1 MGSTMTAGTP
11 RLLHV
16 TTSDMSLDLL
26 LGPQLRAFGAAGYEV
41 HTASA
46 PGPHVG
52 SLTAAGIVHHPLRH
66 ATRSTAPHHDLLA
79 VAELYRLFRAV
90 RPDIVHTH
98 NPKPGVYGRLAAR
111 AAGIPLVVNTQHGLY
126 AQPTDR
132 LRRRL
137 PVYALERVA
146 AGFGDIE
153 LVQNEE
159 DVATLRRLR
168 VPGGKLQL
176 LGNGIDL
183 TRFGP
188 DPHARDAVRGE
199 LGLRGDQLL
208 VGTIGR
214 LVREKGIG
222 DFLEAARSIS
232 AQRDDTVF
240 VVVGPEDPDKADGI
254 SREEIDRAAAGGIR
268 FLGYRDDPE
277 RLYPAFDVFVLAS
290 WREGFPRAAME
301 ASAAGTPVVATD
313 IRGCRQVVEDGSTGL
328 LVPPCDPAAL
338 AGAISTLLDDV
349 DRRAGMGR
357 QAIDRARREFDQQ
370 RCIERTLAAY
380 DLLATP
386 RRARGRRDRSRAAG
400 ATARRDGRAG
410 AT

>member
-1 MGSTMTAGTP
+1 MTERSP

-26 LGPQLRAFGAAGYEV
+26 LGPQLQAFSAAGYDV

-46 PGPHVG
+46 PGPHVA
-52 SLTAAGIVHHPLRH
+52 SLRAAGIVHHPLRH
-66 ATRSTAPHHDLLA
+66 ATRSTALHHDVLA
-79 VAELYRLFRAV
+79 VAELYRLFRSV

-98 NPKPGVYGRLAAR
+98 NPKPGVYGRVTAR
-111 AAGIPLVVNTQHGLY
+111 AAGVPLVINTQHGLY

-132 LRRRL
+132 MRRRV

-146 AGFGDIE
+146 AAFGDVE

-159 DVATLRRLR
+159 DVQTLGRLR
-168 VPGGKLQL
+168 VPTGKLRL

-183 TRFGP
+183 DRFRA
-188 DPHARDAVRGE
+188 DPEARDEMRRE
-199 LGLRGDQLL
+199 LGVREDQLI

-222 DFLEAARSIS
+222 DFLDAARSVVGG
-232 AQRDDTVF
+232 RDDVVF
-240 VVVGPEDPDKADGI
+240 VVVGPEDPSKGDAI
-254 SREEIDRAAAGGIR
+254 SRDEIDRATEAGIR
-268 FLGYRDDPE
+268 FLGYREDPE

-301 ASAAGTPVVATD
+301 ASACGTPVVATD
-313 IRGCRQVVEDGSTGL
+313 IRGCRQVVDDGITGL
-328 LVPPCDPAAL
+328 LVPANDPAAL
-338 AGAISTLLDDV
+338 ADAITTVLADPARRKAMGTAAI
-349 DRRAGMGR
+349 RRAE
-357 QAIDRARREFDQQ
+357 QEFDQQ
-370 RCIERTLAAY
+370 RCIDRTLAAY
-380 DLLATP
+380 ELLATP
-386 RRARGRRDRSRAAG
+386 RRARGRRDRSPDRR
-400 ATARRDGRAG
+400 ATAPPDGRAG